1 MNNNIAPNDV
11 YAITALT
18 IDSRPNEVVALIR
31 KHGVM
36 LPNNPST
43 KQIETAFG
51 SLLTKSDAFRK
62 DFGDLATK
70 VASEGYSN
78 AVGDDLPPSK
88 GISTTPSNQLTLN
101 NIPTNITSTG
111 GASTGGAGND
121 APTRSRIGAF
131 LSGIF
136 TPETIQNAINTGL
149 NVWSVKQTGQPANLV
164 SGDLNAGRDQLN
176 QPPTT
181 KGTSTT
187 TLVLI
192 GVGAIVLI
200 GVAVYFYKKK

>member
-1 MNNNIAPNDV
+1 MTNNIAPNDV

-18 IDSRPNEVVALIR
+18 IDSRPNDVVAIIR

-51 SLLTKSDAFRK
+51 SLLTKSEGFRK
-62 DFGDLATK
+62 DFGVLASE

-78 AVGDDLPPSK
+78 LVDDLPSGK
-88 GISTTPSNQLTLN
+88 GIATTPSNQLTLN

-111 GASTGGAGND
+111 RASTTGDEGR
-121 APTRSRIGAF
+121 TRGRFGSF
-131 LSGIF
+131 LSSVF
-136 TPETIQNAINTGL
+136 TADTIQNLINTGL

-164 SGDLNAGRDQLN
+164 SGDLNTGRDQLN
-176 QPPTT
+176 QPPPT

-187 TLVLI
+187 TMVLI
-192 GVGAIVLI
+192 GVGALVLI

>member
-1 MNNNIAPNDV
+1 MTNNIAPNDV

-18 IDSRPNEVVALIR
+18 IDSRPNDVVALIR

-51 SLLTKSDAFRK
+51 SLLTKSEGFRK
-62 DFGDLATK
+62 DFGVLASE

-78 AVGDDLPPSK
+78 AFGDDLPPSK
-88 GISTTPSNQLTLN
+88 GIYTTPSNQLTLN
-101 NIPTNITSTG
+101 NIPPVITSTG
-111 GASTGGAGND
+111 GTAKYTPSTKSKIANWF
-121 APTRSRIGAF
+121 S
-131 LSGIF
+131 SIF
-136 TPETIQNAINTGL
+136 TPETIQNTINTGL
-149 NVWSVKQTGQPANLV
+149 NIWSVKQTGQPANLV
-164 SGDLNAGRDQLN
+164 SGDLNTGREQLN

-187 TLVLI
+187 TMVLI
-192 GVGAIVLI
+192 GVGALVLI

>member
-1 MNNNIAPNDV
+1 MTNNIAPNDV

-18 IDSRPNEVVALIR
+18 IDSRPNDVVALIR

-51 SLLTKSDAFRK
+51 SLLTKSESFRK
-62 DFGDLATK
+62 HFGELATEVTK
-70 VASEGYSN
+70 EEYSN
-78 AVGDDLPPSK
+78 FDANDLPSGK
-88 GISTTPSNQLTLN
+88 GIGTTPSNQLTLN

-111 GASTGGAGND
+111 RASTTGDEGR
-121 APTRSRIGAF
+121 TRGRFGSF
-131 LSGIF
+131 LSSVF
-136 TPETIQNAINTGL
+136 TADTIQNLINTGL

-164 SGDLNAGRDQLN
+164 SGDLNTGRDQLN
-176 QPPTT
+176 QPPPT

-187 TLVLI
+187 TMVLI
-192 GVGAIVLI
+192 GVGALVLI

>member
-1 MNNNIAPNDV
+1 MTNNIAPNDV

-18 IDSRPNEVVALIR
+18 IDSRPNDVVAIIR

-51 SLLTKSDAFRK
+51 SLLTKSEGFRK
-62 DFGDLATK
+62 DFGDLASR

-78 AVGDDLPPSK
+78 AFGDDLPSGK
-88 GISTTPSNQLTLN
+88 GIATTPSNQLTLN

-111 GASTGGAGND
+111 RTSTAGSD
-121 APTRSRIGAF
+121 ARTKGKVGSF
-131 LSGIF
+131 LSGVF
-136 TPETIQNAINTGL
+136 TADTIQNLINTGL

-164 SGDLNAGRDQLN
+164 SGDLNTGREQLN
-176 QPPTT
+176 QPPPT

-187 TLVLI
+187 TMVLI
-192 GVGAIVLI
+192 GVGALVLI

>member
-1 MNNNIAPNDV
+1 MTNNIAPNDV

-18 IDSRPNEVVALIR
+18 IDSRPKEVVAIIR

-51 SLLTKSDAFRK
+51 SLLTKSEAFRK

-70 VASEGYSN
+70 VASEEYSSADGN
-78 AVGDDLPPSK
+78 FDPSSLPSSK
-88 GISTTPSNQLTLN
+88 GIATNTSNVTLA
-101 NIPTNITSTG
+101 NIPSNITSTG
-111 GASTGGAGND
+111 GTATYK
-121 APTRSRIGAF
+121 PTKGKFATW
-131 LSGIF
+131 LSSIF
-136 TPETIQNAINTGL
+136 TPDTIQNTINTGL
-149 NVWSVKQTGQPANLV
+149 NIWSVKQTGQPANLV

-176 QPPTT
+176 QGNPPT

-187 TLVLI
+187 TMVLI
-192 GVGAIVLI
+192 GLGAIALI

>member
-51 SLLTKSDAFRK
+51 SLLTKSEAFRK

-78 AVGDDLPPSK
+78 AVGDDLPPRK

-111 GASTGGAGND
+111 GTAKYTPSTKSKIASWF
-121 APTRSRIGAF
+121 S
-131 LSGIF
+131 SIF
-136 TPETIQNAINTGL
+136 TPETIQNTINTGL
-149 NVWSVKQTGQPANLV
+149 NIWSVKQTGQPANLV

-176 QPPTT
+176 QGNQPPT

-192 GVGAIVLI
+192 GVGAIILI

>member
-1 MNNNIAPNDV
+1 MTNNIAPNDV

-18 IDSRPNEVVALIR
+18 IDSRPNDVVAIIR

-51 SLLTKSDAFRK
+51 SLLTKSEGFRK
-62 DFGDLATK
+62 DFGDLASKVTK
-70 VASEGYSN
+70 EEYSN
-78 AVGDDLPPSK
+78 FDARDLPPSK
-88 GISTTPSNQLTLN
+88 GIGTTPSNQLTLN

-111 GASTGGAGND
+111 RASTTGDEGR
-121 APTRSRIGAF
+121 TRGRFGSF
-131 LSGIF
+131 LSSVF
-136 TPETIQNAINTGL
+136 TADTIQNLINTGL

-164 SGDLNAGRDQLN
+164 SGDLNTGRDQLN
-176 QPPTT
+176 QPPT

-187 TLVLI
+187 TMVLI
-192 GVGAIVLI
+192 GVGALVLI

>member
-1 MNNNIAPNDV
+1 MTNNIAPNDV

-18 IDSRPNEVVALIR
+18 IDSRPNDVVAIIR

-51 SLLTKSDAFRK
+51 SLLTKSEGFRK
-62 DFGDLATK
+62 DFGDLASK

-78 AVGDDLPPSK
+78 FDASDLPPSK

-101 NIPTNITSTG
+101 NIPTSITSTG
-111 GASTGGAGND
+111 GTAKYTPSTKSKIASWF
-121 APTRSRIGAF
+121 S
-131 LSGIF
+131 SIF
-136 TPETIQNAINTGL
+136 TPETIQNTINTGL
-149 NVWSVKQTGQPANLV
+149 NIWSVKQTGQPANLV

-176 QPPTT
+176 QDNAPT

-192 GVGAIVLI
+192 GVGALVLI

>member
-1 MNNNIAPNDV
+1 MTNNIAPNDV

-18 IDSRPNEVVALIR
+18 IDSRPNDVVAIIR

-51 SLLTKSDAFRK
+51 SLLTKSEGFRK
-62 DFGDLATK
+62 DFGDLASK

-78 AVGDDLPPSK
+78 AFGDDLPSGK

-111 GASTGGAGND
+111 RASTTGDEGR
-121 APTRSRIGAF
+121 TRGRVGSF
-131 LSGIF
+131 LSSVF
-136 TPETIQNAINTGL
+136 TADTIQNLINTGL

-164 SGDLNAGRDQLN
+164 SGDLNTGREQLN
-176 QPPTT
+176 QPPT

-187 TLVLI
+187 TMVLI
-192 GVGAIVLI
+192 GVGALVLI

>member
-1 MNNNIAPNDV
+1 MTNNIAPNDV

-18 IDSRPNEVVALIR
+18 IDSRPNDVVAIIR

-51 SLLTKSDAFRK
+51 SLLTKSEGFRK
-62 DFGDLATK
+62 DFGDLASK

-78 AVGDDLPPSK
+78 AFGDDLPSGK

-111 GASTGGAGND
+111 RASTTGD
-121 APTRSRIGAF
+121 ESRTRGRVGSF
-131 LSGIF
+131 LSSVF
-136 TPETIQNAINTGL
+136 TADTIQNLINTGL

-164 SGDLNAGRDQLN
+164 SGDLNTGREQLN
-176 QPPTT
+176 QPPT

-187 TLVLI
+187 TMVLI
-192 GVGAIVLI
+192 GVGALVLI